1 MDMRWTVLEPSH
13 SPMNQLLS
21 IKELGVM
28 ITKVGLYEWW
38 ESIETHSYERMQG
51 TFVHAVCEPDVVAGL
66 KI

>member
-1 MDMRWTVLEPSH
+1 MRWTVLEPSH

-38 ESIETHSYERMQG
+38 ESIETHSCEGMQG
-51 TFVHAVCEPDVVAGL
+51 TFVHAVCEPDVVAGI